1 VNMNTAES
9 GVAVADLAAVPSRS
23 GSLHRLVRQAAD
35 RYPDRPAVT
44 APDGALSYAELDRRA
59 DALAGQLAGLGVG
72 RGDRVVI
79 WTEKSCA
86 AIVAMQ
92 AVLRLGAAYVPL
104 DGATPVARAGLVAR
118 NCAAR
123 AVCVP
128 TERLAPI
135 TAELGGTVGYVDIEL
150 DALGAGEPDRYDQP
164 VGPDELAYILYTSGS
179 TGVPKG
185 VCITHRNARSF
196 VDWAVAELDVR
207 PDDRLANHAP
217 LTFDLSVL
225 DIYAAFAAGA
235 SVHLVS
241 KELAYA
247 PTQLVEFLR
256 SQRISIWYS
265 VPSVLTLMMRS
276 GGLLDE
282 PAPDVLRVV
291 LFAGEPFPIPHV
303 RRLARWT
310 SARLLNLYGPTETN
324 VCTYHEVQ
332 PADLTRDRPVPIGR
346 ASCGDVVWAVR
357 PDGSR
362 AELGEEGELL
372 VDGPTVMAGYWGREP
387 HRGTYPTG
395 DVVRVLADGAYDYVG
410 RRDHMVKVRGHRIEL
425 GEIEATLNAHPDVH
439 DAAVV
444 VTGDGMYANLE
455 AFVVPVEGRSP
466 GVLGLKRHSAQS
478 LPTYMI
484 VDRVHL
490 VPELPRTRNGKVDR
504 AKLAALGGEPVMQ
517 NVS

>member
-1 VNMNTAES
+1 MSLDTA
-9 GVAVADLAAVPSRS
+9 AA
-23 GSLHRLVRQAAD
+23 GGDSLHSLVIEAAG
-35 RYPDRPAVT
+35 RYPDRLAVT
-44 APDGALSYAELDRRA
+44 APDGELTYAELDRRA
-59 DALAGQLAGLGVG
+59 NTLAGKLAGLGVG

-79 WTEKSCA
+79 WTEKSCG
-86 AIVAMQ
+86 AIAAMQ
-92 AVLRLGAAYVPL
+92 AVLRLGASYVPL

-118 NCAAR
+118 DCAAK

-128 TERLAPI
+128 TERLATI
-135 TAELGGTVGYVDIEL
+135 TGELAGTVGYVDIEL
-150 DALGAGEPDRYDQP
+150 DALGAEPNRYDQP

-185 VCITHRNARSF
+185 VCLTHRNARSF
-196 VDWAVAELDVR
+196 VDWAATELEVG

-235 SVHLVS
+235 SVHLIA

-247 PTQLVEFLR
+247 PTQLVEFVR
-256 SQRISIWYS
+256 GQRISIWYS
-265 VPSVLTLMMRS
+265 VPSVLTLMMRT

-282 PAPDVLRVV
+282 PAPEALRIV

-303 RRLARWT
+303 RRLASWT

-324 VCTYHEVQ
+324 VCTYHEVR
-332 PADLTRDRPVPIGR
+332 AEDLTRDRPVPIGR
-346 ASCGDVVWAVR
+346 ASCGDVVWAVK

-362 AELGEEGELL
+362 AGLGEEGELL

-395 DVVRVLADGAYDYVG
+395 DVVRVLAGDAYDYVG

-444 VTGDGMYANLE
+444 VTGEGMLANLE
-455 AFVVPVEGRSP
+455 AFVVPVEGRTP
-466 GVLGLKRHSAQS
+466 GVLGLKRHCAQS

-484 VDRVHL
+484 VDKVHL

-504 AKLAALGGEPVMQ
+504 ARLAAQGDELAVQ
-517 NVS
+517 KVS